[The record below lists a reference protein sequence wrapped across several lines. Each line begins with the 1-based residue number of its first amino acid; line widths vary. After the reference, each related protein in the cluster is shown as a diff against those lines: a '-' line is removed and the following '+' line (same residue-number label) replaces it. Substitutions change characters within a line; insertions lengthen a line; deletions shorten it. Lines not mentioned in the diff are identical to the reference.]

1 MPFDADHALM
11 PTRRSVMRSGAA
23 ATVTALCGPGVRA
36 AAPRALAVST
46 TVVMRSAN
54 PYAHSFPD
62 LYSIWSQVYG
72 TLTRYNYRAGRL
84 EPLLARSWSALSDRR
99 WRVELDPSLRRHDGG
114 PACTARDALHTFAR
128 IKTDQASVQGD
139 FLAHI
144 AALERIGD
152 YTFDIVTTTPF
163 AQFPDEVLS
172 RVAMTSADL
181 YARHGSKA
189 DTIAPFGWGP
199 YALRRFEIDNRIVLS
214 RSAFWRGRNQRAP
227 ATVVFK
233 RIVEPDQRLTA
244 VLNDEVQIARQ
255 IPPQMMARV
264 RSNQA
269 VELSVSPGLE
279 FMFLGM
285 NLRQRPFGDVRVR
298 RAVAHA
304 VDRRLIVDKMLFGM
318 ADLMD
323 GAISGSQDCHRPTA
337 RFPAFDPARSRALL
351 AQAGYPNGV
360 GIDFYTASGAYVL
373 DRQIGEAI
381 AQMLENAGFRVRFQA
396 PSFETFRIM
405 LQKGQLPLYY
415 TGRSTAPDPMD
426 NLVQYYEPGASHRT
440 NYANPAVG
448 AAFAAAHGAFRKADE
463 CRILGGIS
471 QTLVDEAPSLFL
483 WTHRLINAKRRTVG
497 WQPDRSGTVW
507 LQDVVMQ

>member
-1 MPFDADHALM
+1 MSIRPMF
-11 PTRRSVMRSGAA
+11 TRRGVVRSGAA
-23 ATVTALCGPGVRA
+23 VAMAALCGPGVRA
-36 AAPRALAVST
+36 AARGALSVST

-62 LYSIWSQVYG
+62 LYSIWAQVYG
-72 TLTRYNYRAGRL
+72 TLTRYDYRTNRL

-99 WRVELDPSLRRHDGG
+99 WRVELDPSRRRHDGG
-114 PACTARDALHTFAR
+114 PACTARDALHTFGR

-139 FLAHI
+139 FLAHV
-144 AALERIGD
+144 AAFERIGE
-152 YTFDIVTTTPF
+152 YTFDIVTKTPF

-181 YARHGSKA
+181 HARHGPKA
-189 DTIAPFGWGP
+189 DMIAPFGWGP
-199 YALRRFEIDNRIVLS
+199 YALRRFETDNRIVLS
-214 RSAFWRGRNQRAP
+214 KSAFWMGHNPRAP
-227 ATVVFK
+227 ATVIFK
-233 RIVEPDQRLTA
+233 RIVEADQRLTA

-255 IPPQMMARV
+255 IPPQMIARV
-264 RSNQA
+264 RSNPA
-269 VELSVSPGLE
+269 VDLLVSPGLE
-279 FMFLGM
+279 YMFLGM
-285 NLRQRPFGDVRVR
+285 NLRQPPFGDVRVR

-304 VDRRLIVDKMLFGM
+304 INRPLIVNKMLFGM

-323 GAISGSQDCHRPTA
+323 GAISSSQDCHRPA
-337 RFPAFDPARSRALL
+337 AGFPDFDPARSRALL
-351 AQAGYPNGV
+351 AQAGYPEGV

-381 AQMLENAGFRVRFQA
+381 SQMLEEAGFRVRFQA

-415 TGRSTAPDPMD
+415 TGRSTVPDPMD

-448 AAFAAAHGAFRKADE
+448 AAFAAAHGAFGKADE
-463 CRILGGIS
+463 CRILGNIS